1 MEETISLQEI
11 LSLLKKKIL
20 IILVFIFIALGISA
34 ILTFFV
40 ITPKYS
46 STTQLIATA
55 QESKTGTVT
64 QDAVNTNLL
73 MINTYK
79 DFIKGNVV
87 MEEAT
92 DILAKE
98 SGFKGTSKSLS
109 EMISVEQTQNSQ
121 MFSIKATAENP
132 VEAANMVNVV
142 ASVFQKEAKKYTSA
156 DKVSIISKGEVNEQ
170 PVSPNKTINLA
181 IGVILGFIIGVG
193 IALLSELFNRTVKSQ
208 EFVTETLGLPILAAV
223 PSFDKRHMNQLKK
236 TQISVMEEGNITFE
250 TDNVMRDISM
260 EVDGL
265 DRDLEFNDQT
275 IDLSDIN
282 LSELTS
288 EIKEDHEDSSRPPY
302 RQLPS
307 RRSR

>member
-98 SGFKGTSKSLS
+98 SGFKGTSKNLS

-156 DKVSIISKGEVNEQ
+156 DKISIISKGEVNEQ

-193 IALLSELFNRTVKSQ
+193 VSLLSELFNRTVKSQ
-208 EFVTETLGLPILAAV
+208 EFVTDTLGLPILAAV
-223 PSFDKRHMNQLKK
+223 PAFDKRHMHQLKK
-236 TQISVMEEGNITFE
+236 TQISVMEDGNITFE

-275 IDLSDIN
+275 IDLSDVN

-288 EIKEDHEDSSRPPY
+288 SINEDSDESQHKTY